1 MLHRINTLSLIT
13 AYSGIPEE
21 EWVQSRS
28 DPTYHV
34 FRQSSGALEA
44 IVLWHNKYPKIEL
57 RDRNNTLVR
66 ALSKKRA
73 MDLAALHT
81 RETGNEA
88 VSAVF
93 ATLGKAL
100 GLPAEQMGKMLLA
113 AIREADPNDSAMS
126 NRANELDE
134 AVQALR
140 SLFEKP

>member
-1 MLHRINTLSLIT
+1 MLLRINTLSLIA

-28 DPTYHV
+28 NPTYHV
-34 FRQSSGALEA
+34 FRQSSGALEG

-73 MDLAALHT
+73 MDLVALHT

-88 VSAVF
+88 ASAVF
-93 ATLGKAL
+93 ANLGKAL
-100 GLPAEQMGKMLLA
+100 GLSAEQIGQMLLA
-113 AIREADPNDSAMS
+113 AIRETVPNDPATDI
-126 NRANELDE
+126 RANELDE

-140 SLFEKP
+140 ALFEKP

>member
-1 MLHRINTLSLIT
+1 MLHRINTLSLI
-13 AYSGIPEE
+13 AAFSGIPEE
-21 EWVQSRS
+21 EWIQSRS

-44 IVLWHNKYPKIEL
+44 TVHWHNKYPKIEL
-57 RDRNNTLVR
+57 RDRNNALVR

-88 VSAVF
+88 ASAVF

-100 GLPAEQMGKMLLA
+100 GLSAEQMGKMLLA
-113 AIREADPNDSAMS
+113 AIREIVPNDPAT
-126 NRANELDE
+126 NIRANELDE

-140 SLFEKP
+140 TLFEKP